1 MNKRKYHTWL
11 RDGTLAHGSVKEGIV
26 EKTVSEPFVNRGVV
40 SVVHT
45 RQVGVSEADQA
56 AADTYENTS

>member
-1 MNKRKYHTWL
+1 MNKKICHTWL
-11 RDGTLAHGSVKEGIV
+11 RNGALAHGSIKEGIV

-40 SVVHT
+40 SVVHA